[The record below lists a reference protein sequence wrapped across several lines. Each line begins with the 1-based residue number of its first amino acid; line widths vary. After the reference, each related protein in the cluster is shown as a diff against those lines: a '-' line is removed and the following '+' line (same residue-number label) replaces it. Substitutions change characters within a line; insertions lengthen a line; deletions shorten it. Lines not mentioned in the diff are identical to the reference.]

1 MPVPNSRRGKGKTGL
16 RRLKV
21 MDSQDITETIEDH
34 QVLYDFVDNLKSQI
48 EKDPT
53 TAIDSCVLGNRRS
66 NEYLLRQKMQPKEK
80 VGDIIVPSSNIEQL
94 IDMIR
99 RHYKFVNNEARGKR
113 EIREVKQVFLGTLT
127 DNREYQDKKK
137 KRLQRE

>member
-1 MPVPNSRRGKGKTGL
+1 
-16 RRLKV
+16 
-21 MDSQDITETIEDH
+21 
-34 QVLYDFVDNLKSQI
+34 
-48 EKDPT
+48 
-53 TAIDSCVLGNRRS
+53 
-66 NEYLLRQKMQPKEK
+66 MQPKEK

-113 EIREVKQVFLGTLT
+113 EIREIRQVFLGTLT
-127 DNREYQDKKK
+127 DNQDYQNKKR